1 MKFLLIA
8 ILSLAT
14 IGCGSFD
21 KDGNVTYTIDSNGS
35 GMTYQWYLNGVAIRP
50 HHQPAAA
57 PDPEK
62 DDGRLLGVVPA
73 PYQPPIESDPEED

>member
-1 MKFLLIA
+1 
-8 ILSLAT
+8 
-14 IGCGSFD
+14 
-21 KDGNVTYTIDSNGS
+21 
-35 GMTYQWYLNGVAIRP
+35 MTYQWYLNGVAIRP